1 MDNRQNKISQNG
13 YNNVNSNHPLIH
25 NSQQYFIYKKYIS
38 IHSEDRDITK
48 YPKSSSFEIELPED
62 YLNVYKMSLYSWN
75 FPSNYNS
82 FSNSSNNISMV
93 FQINQPYNASEN
105 TPSNELQVAIFEA
118 LFYHV
123 NQDFVITIEEGFYN
137 PTQMTTE
144 LTNKFNQSVTD
155 YITTYFTNNGY
166 TDLIDTFANA
176 GGYQEFVIVYNNVS
190 QKIWFGN
197 RSSGFILKNSEVS
210 FINKAGATLDNCS
223 SDYANSNKIPNY
235 SNWGLPAN
243 LGLVRCDQASI
254 QSANVNSAR
263 FYYGDVFPGDGGYW
277 LLTDQNLLPGSNSYY
292 VEPLYK
298 INLMGPGEFY
308 MELSGYNS
316 IDTTVPFNL
325 SKFTTHTNQ
334 TNSIVNGAFAKI
346 SVPCTPISQYYDKL
360 SSPYKFFYPPAE
372 RIRKLSITLKYHDG
386 TLVDFGNFV
395 FSFMFEFELL
405 IPQINRTVQ
414 PLNYTLI

>member
-1 MDNRQNKISQNG
+1 MDNRQNRISQNG
-13 YNNVNSNHPLIH
+13 YSNVNSNHPLIQ

-38 IHSEDRDITK
+38 IHSEDRDIMK

-93 FQINQPYNASEN
+93 FQINQPYNPNEN
-105 TPSNELQVAIFEA
+105 HVTNSLQVAIFQA
-118 LFYHV
+118 LFDYV

-144 LTNKFNQSVTD
+144 LTNKFNQAVTD
-155 YITTYFTNNGY
+155 YITIYFTNKGDKKSM
-166 TDLIDTFANA
+166 TDFTNA
-176 GGYQEFVIVYNNVS
+176 GGYQEFVVVYNNVS

-197 RSSGFILKNSEVS
+197 RSSGFILRNSQVS
-210 FINKAGATLDNCS
+210 FINKVGATLDNCTDS
-223 SDYANSNKIPNY
+223 PNSNKIPDY
-235 SNWGLPAN
+235 TNWGLPAN
-243 LGLVRCDQASI
+243 LGLVRCDQTSVK
-254 QSANVNSAR
+254 SATDNSAR
-263 FYYGDVFPGDGGYW
+263 FYYGDVFPGDSGYW
-277 LLTDQNLLPGSNSYY
+277 LLPEPLLSGSNTYY

-298 INLMGPGEFY
+298 INLMGPAEFY

-316 IDTTVPFNL
+316 IDTTVPYNL
-325 SKFTTHTNQ
+325 NKFTTHTNQ

-372 RIRKLSITLKYHDG
+372 RIRKLSISLKYHDG
-386 TLVDFGNFV
+386 TSVDFGNFN

-405 IPQINRTVQ
+405 IPQINRTIQ
-414 PLNYTLI
+414 PLNYTII